1 MLNALR
7 QAASTVAASFNSH
20 TGCKLLGQSCTK
32 RRKIVQDC
40 V

>member
-20 TGCKLLGQSCTK
+20 NW
-32 RRKIVQDC
+32 VQAAGAILHKPS
-40 V
+40 